1 MKTKKKVVKK
11 ATKKVAKKTL
21 KQLIAQDKKVL
32 QEFCTPKCFK
42 EIHTIEEQLYSLF
55 SNPEVQKAIKDKVL
69 DGTMAGTTQSG
80 ALKVTLIFN
89 NDNTLIKDFRN
100 EEIKKKITDFLDY
113 LESKM
118 KR

>member
-1 MKTKKKVVKK
+1 MKTKKKAV
-11 ATKKVAKKTL
+11 KKVAKKTL

-42 EIHTIEEQLYSLF
+42 EIHTIEEQLYDLF
-55 SNPEVQKAIKDKVL
+55 SNPKIQKEIKNKVL

-80 ALKVTLIFN
+80 ALKVTFIFN
-89 NDNTLIKDFRN
+89 NDDTLTKDFRN
-100 EEIKKKITDFLDY
+100 EEMKKKIDDFLDY

-118 KR
+118 KK